1 MTGSKSHRNNQ
12 RERHCLFVFLTIN
25 FYLVNVDGP
34 SGLLTGPI
42 FPTMRMEHSMLTC
55 SCRRSHH
62 SLSQTISCGG
72 WGEKEQTKRTCEIY
86 TPGKGWSKENFLLAN
101 STVEHVG
108 WKTQPTY
115 MNDTPALDQFPDGIV
130 LILSGR
136 SEGILVPKGSFKKEQ
151 KSWNILSFF
160 QKLLTKIFLFIKVL

>member
-1 MTGSKSHRNNQ
+1 MDH
-12 RERHCLFVFLTIN
+12 
-25 FYLVNVDGP
+25 P
-34 SGLLTGPI
+34 
-42 FPTMRMEHSMLTC
+42 MLTC

-62 SLSQTISCGG
+62 SLNQTISCGG
-72 WGEKEQTKRTCEIY
+72 WGDAQSKRTCEIY
-86 TPGKGWSKENFLLAN
+86 TPGKGWSKENFLLTN

-115 MNDTPALDQFPDGIV
+115 MNDTPAIDQFPEGIV

-160 QKLLTKIFLFIKVL
+160 QKLLTKIVLFIKVL